1 MKKAVHFGAG
11 NIGRGFIGEI
21 LSKNGF
27 DIHFVDT
34 NKSIIDE
41 LNNRHSYEIGIA
53 SSEHEKI
60 SVKAVSGINNSEN
73 PEAVIEA
80 IAKADILTTAIGPNV
95 LPYIAEL
102 IAKGLQKRKEEKV
115 QSPLDIIAC
124 ENMIGALNFWKKKCP
139 IICRNLIN
147 FIFLNLL
154 VFLMLQLTVLFL
166 LKNIKMFSMLR

>member
-27 DIHFVDT
+27 EIHFVDT
-34 NKSIIDE
+34 NKSIINE

-60 SVKAVSGINNSEN
+60 SVSGLFGINNSEN

-102 IAKGLQKRKEEKV
+102 IAKGLQKRKEENKQV
-115 QSPLDIIAC
+115 QIDIIAC
-124 ENMIGALNFWKKKCP
+124 ENMIGAQSFRKEGG
-139 IICRNLIN
+139 
-147 FIFLNLL
+147 
-154 VFLMLQLTVLFL
+154 
-166 LKNIKMFSMLR
+166 

>member
-102 IAKGLQKRKEEKV
+102 IAKDFRNVRKKRFR
-115 QSPLDIIAC
+115 A
-124 ENMIGALNFWKKKCP
+124 
-139 IICRNLIN
+139 R
-147 FIFLNLL
+147 
-154 VFLMLQLTVLFL
+154 
-166 LKNIKMFSMLR
+166 